1 MRVFKWTSLSVLAFC
16 WVHFSYGQ
24 NKDVL
29 WGTHGGLNS
38 PNYWFTGTAWTSSPS
53 TEQLLK
59 DFAGNPLTATGHTS
73 NTNDFDGDLIELGFF
88 ASALGTSGNIGGT
101 VGEADTPSTNLFE
114 GTWIPLTTKT
124 YIGQDWGTVNTA
136 NIASEIAKETVDAGE
151 FEFKSSFTQSG
162 GNWNDFVNHNNDE
175 GEGYTAN
182 ADHDI
187 IGASGDNQ
195 AILSDHLDALT
206 SGTKLGI
213 RFYDSN
219 GKNNG
224 TTSYNTIMND
234 SWTWGGSGAQVE
246 MFLHKQS
253 SPNDLADGLKFE
265 FDNSDYASVSDKAG
279 SSVNLRT
286 SDFVTT
292 ITYWTGLSNLSMTGS
307 NQDTV
312 LSGVDGTANITG
324 GNDNK
329 LTLNVN
335 GEGTTSNAYSFSG
348 DIVDNGSGNGG
359 LEVIKTGT
367 GTQTLTGNIT
377 LDDDADSFLNIHQG
391 TLTLATA
398 SSKTHSVEYLKGQA
412 GTTLELANGDS
423 DLITLGFGNT
433 NGGDSVGSETFDY
446 SVADF
451 AGTVLISGN
460 VAHTIKVGSGTTSG
474 YYEDEQTLSGSLST
488 SGTDTLVKD
497 GVGRLRLTGDSSSNY
512 DNLITVNNGTLVL
525 GDAGNTNNVNFD
537 TTGPDVTQF
546 RIEKGKLEI
555 AAGDTITN
563 IVQGSATSSNNTKSM
578 VGGDGTL
585 NTVTIGSA
593 DNEIDTISPGQGI
606 ASSLSSTSSQQQ
618 VSLGNGNAASSIGT
632 FNVGTLNLNAGGVY
646 DWEITDFDGS
656 AGTGWDLLKYDTLN
670 YNPSDSFTINIFSI
684 NSDGDGGASSGNT
697 WSTNF
702 DNSSAYGF
710 KFMEYSGSGGSQ
722 WGGSN
727 GALNNFSV
735 NAVGWQY
742 YNHHFNDWGVY
753 HHNGSFYLQYSA
765 VPEPSTYVMVTGL
778 LMLPGYNFVR
788 RMRKKKSLSKG
799 EDEEIIS

>member
-1 MRVFKWTSLSVLAFC
+1 MPFFCPKMRVFKWTSLSVLAFC
-16 WVHFSYGQ
+16 WVHFSHGQ

-59 DFAGNPLTATGHTS
+59 DFAGNPLAETGHTS

-101 VGEADTPSTNLFE
+101 GGEADTPSTNLFE

-124 YIGQDWGTVNTA
+124 FIGQDWGTVNTA

-219 GKNNG
+219 TKSNG

-265 FDNSDYASVSDKAG
+265 FDNSDYASVSEKAG
-279 SSVNLRT
+279 SGVNSQS

-292 ITYWTGLSNLSMTGS
+292 ITYWTGLSNLSMTGE

-324 GNDNK
+324 GYDNK

-348 DIVDNGSGNGG
+348 DIVDTGAAGG
-359 LEVIKTGT
+359 LEIVKTGS
-367 GTQTLTGNIT
+367 GKQTLTGS
-377 LDDDADSFLNIHQG
+377 LDMVSDENSILNIHQG
-391 TLTLATA
+391 TLALAAGTDA
-398 SSKTHSVEYLKGQA
+398 ITSTVETHSVEYLKGQA

-423 DLITLGFGNT
+423 DIITLGFANT
-433 NGGDSVGSETFDY
+433 TSY
-446 SVADF
+446 SDADF
-451 AGTVLISGN
+451 GGNVLISGN
-460 VAHTIKVGSGTTSG
+460 DDQRVI
-474 YYEDEQTLSGSLST
+474 LLNIC
-488 SGTDTLVKD
+488 
-497 GVGRLRLTGDSSSNY
+497 RC
-512 DNLITVNNGTLVL
+512 
-525 GDAGNTNNVNFD
+525 
-537 TTGPDVTQF
+537 TQ
-546 RIEKGKLEI
+546 
-555 AAGDTITN
+555 
-563 IVQGSATSSNNTKSM
+563 
-578 VGGDGTL
+578 
-585 NTVTIGSA
+585 
-593 DNEIDTISPGQGI
+593 P
-606 ASSLSSTSSQQQ
+606 
-618 VSLGNGNAASSIGT
+618 
-632 FNVGTLNLNAGGVY
+632 
-646 DWEITDFDGS
+646 
-656 AGTGWDLLKYDTLN
+656 
-670 YNPSDSFTINIFSI
+670 
-684 NSDGDGGASSGNT
+684 
-697 WSTNF
+697 
-702 DNSSAYGF
+702 
-710 KFMEYSGSGGSQ
+710 
-722 WGGSN
+722 
-727 GALNNFSV
+727 
-735 NAVGWQY
+735 
-742 YNHHFNDWGVY
+742 
-753 HHNGSFYLQYSA
+753 
-765 VPEPSTYVMVTGL
+765 
-778 LMLPGYNFVR
+778 
-788 RMRKKKSLSKG
+788 
-799 EDEEIIS
+799 